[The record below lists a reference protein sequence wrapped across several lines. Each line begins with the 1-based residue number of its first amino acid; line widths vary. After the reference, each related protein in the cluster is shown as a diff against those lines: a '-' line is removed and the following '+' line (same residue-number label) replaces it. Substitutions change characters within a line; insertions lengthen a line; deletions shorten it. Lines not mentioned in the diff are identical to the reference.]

1 MTISDTTDINF
12 ARDTQCAEPVLI
24 DFWAPWCGPCKAL
37 TPHLD
42 KLADKTGD
50 NLKIMKLNIDENPEI
65 PKKYNVRGIPTLI
78 FMVDGKE
85 EGRLVGASAT
95 RMNVTVEKWMSDR
108 GLPVAGT
115 APTDAP
121 VTQAQPA
128 APQRASWSAFSGDA
142 NLKAVSVA
150 SLEKITADQQALPSN
165 ELADSAEQFESV
177 LGMPAAVGSLI
188 DVLWH
193 LNYDHTAQPFE
204 QMRATVAGL
213 LQAIPVGADLG
224 DVPRALAYA
233 ATYESDW
240 AITGY
245 ADSDAAKAAVAAIR
259 SNHDQEMQGLPVSP
273 AAWEQ
278 AQRAVILLP
287 DTESA
292 IQDLEYIGIPFSG
305 AHAIGVLAALLRLA
319 ENDTR
324 RAPHWTKADGTRRD
338 QAEEAYYAA
347 ANQAVG
353 PRPTDNEADLVNW
366 QTAMSAFTQQWRATQ
381 RAADPDFWQRSDQ
394 HTEALA
400 ALRKA
405 MYDYVAKELA
415 RRLAALGK

>member
-1 MTISDTTDINF
+1 MIISDTTDINF

-37 TPHLD
+37 APHLD

-50 NLKIMKLNIDENPEI
+50 NLKIIKINIDENPEI

-115 APTDAP
+115 APPAP
-121 VTQAQPA
+121 QASPA
-128 APQRASWSAFSGDA
+128 VPQRATWSAFNGDA

-150 SLEKITADQQALPSN
+150 SLEQITADQRTLPSSQ
-165 ELADSAEQFESV
+165 LADSAEQFESV
-177 LGMPAAVGSLI
+177 LGMPAAIGSLL
-188 DVLWH
+188 DALWH
-193 LNYDHTAQPFE
+193 LNYDHTAQSFE
-204 QMRATVAGL
+204 QMRATVLEL

-224 DVPRALAYA
+224 DVPRDLAYA
-233 ATYESDW
+233 ATYVSDW

-259 SNHDQEMQGLPVSP
+259 GNHDQEMQGVPVSP
-273 AAWEQ
+273 AAWDQ

-287 DTESA
+287 DTEAA

-305 AHAIGVLAALLRLA
+305 VNALGVLAALLRLA
-319 ENDTR
+319 ENDAR
-324 RAPHWTKADGTRRD
+324 RPPYWSKADAAHRN
-338 QAEEAYYAA
+338 QAEEAYYTAA
-347 ANQAVG
+347 KETVG
-353 PRPTDNEADLVNW
+353 PRPAEGETEIAQW
-366 QTAMSAFTQQWRATQ
+366 QTSMSAFAEQWRTAQ
-381 RAADPDFWQRSDQ
+381 HAADPEFWQRSDQ
-394 HTEALA
+394 RNAALA

-405 MYDYVAKELA
+405 MYYFVVKELA
-415 RRLAALGK
+415 QRFAALGK